1 MPESTDDRRSITELI
16 KEKLFEGAFLTVL
29 GLFFAPFLIL
39 AAQLLF
45 YLKDGVWPNWVLV
58 DVIYSALPAAFIQ
71 WLTSPQDWYGLH
83 KIVAW
88 ILLESPIAL
97 DMLGLSSICII
108 GAVKFILGD

>member
-1 MPESTDDRRSITELI
+1 MPESTDDRHPIAELI
-16 KEKLFEGAFLTVL
+16 REKLFEGVFLAAL
-29 GLFFAPFLIL
+29 GLYSAPFLII

-45 YLKDGVWPNWVLV
+45 YLKDGVWPNWVLF
-58 DVIYSALPAAFIQ
+58 DVIYPALPAPFIQ

-97 DMLGLSSICII
+97 DMLGLSFICIV
-108 GAVKFILGD
+108 GAVKFIGD

>member
-1 MPESTDDRRSITELI
+1 MSESTDSKRQLAEMI
-16 KEKLFEGAFLTVL
+16 KEKLFEGVFLTVL

-45 YLKDGVWPNWVLV
+45 YLKDGVWPNWVLF
-58 DVIYSALPAAFIQ
+58 DVIYSALPAPFIQ

-97 DMLGLSSICII
+97 DMLGLSLICTWSAI
-108 GAVKFILGD
+108 KFSQN